1 MAIQR
6 KKIEGELLKN
16 AMYDSL
22 TVLPNQSL
30 FVSYLEKAAERASRE
45 KDFAFAVIAMDLD
58 NFKLVNDF
66 HGYTMG
72 DEALLLLARRLNGF
86 LREKDTLARMD
97 GDEFAILVQGVKK
110 ENEARKIAE
119 SLHKTI
125 SKPIT
130 LNDFQVNLSAGIG
143 ICLSASGF
151 EKPIDLLRNAETAM
165 YRAKEKGQAGT
176 AMFDAH
182 MRDRSIARLNLES
195 KLSQAIENKEFVV
208 NYQPIVSIETSSI
221 VGFEALVRWKQNTG
235 SLIAASEFISLA
247 EDTQFIFAIDMIVM
261 QAACRQL
268 KAWQRRFKSAESLWV
283 SVNLSSRHI
292 ANRELIGAVQ
302 QVLEE
307 SNLTANCLN
316 LEFTEK
322 TLMEENGESIV
333 VINQLREIGV
343 QLSIDDFGTGY
354 SSLSYLRRFPVN
366 FIKLDRSFTIEEDW
380 EIATLIT
387 DLAHKLELK
396 VIAEGVEQQA
406 QLAQLRE
413 IHCDLA
419 QGNLFSTEVNPE
431 KAETLLAGEGKLERV

>member
-1 MAIQR
+1 
-6 KKIEGELLKN
+6 
-16 AMYDSL
+16 
-22 TVLPNQSL
+22 
-30 FVSYLEKAAERASRE
+30 
-45 KDFAFAVIAMDLD
+45 
-58 NFKLVNDF
+58 
-66 HGYTMG
+66 
-72 DEALLLLARRLNGF
+72 
-86 LREKDTLARMD
+86 
-97 GDEFAILVQGVKK
+97 
-110 ENEARKIAE
+110 
-119 SLHKTI
+119 
-125 SKPIT
+125 
-130 LNDFQVNLSAGIG
+130 
-143 ICLSASGF
+143 
-151 EKPIDLLRNAETAM
+151 
-165 YRAKEKGQAGT
+165 
-176 AMFDAH
+176 
-182 MRDRSIARLNLES
+182 
-195 KLSQAIENKEFVV
+195 
-208 NYQPIVSIETSSI
+208 
-221 VGFEALVRWKQNTG
+221 
-235 SLIAASEFISLA
+235 LIAASEFISLA